1 MDSLNWFNTYPYLV
15 NNVVGL
21 VFCILAYAIIRKPG
35 NLALVGGL
43 MSVPLLPF
51 FLVFEGHYW
60 SPVLLGGWWLGIEDP
75 ICLFNLGFM
84 PCLLAALPFRSTL
97 WPAFEFRQMLIR
109 GFGFGSGATAV
120 FLAFWLTGTDPIT
133 SNIAANSVMLI
144 LVLIL
149 RKDLWPIALCGVFIY
164 GPFFCL
170 WQKISFLLWPH
181 FLSQWNQ
188 DNFWGVRYLGLPIGE
203 IGYGFSLG
211 SFYPAYVAYC
221 CNVRLRSRSYE
232 VSRSRGG

>member
-1 MDSLNWFNTYPYLV
+1 MDYLTWLNAYPYLV

-21 VFCILAYAIIRKPG
+21 LFCILGYAIIRKPG

-43 MSVPLLPF
+43 GYVPLLPF
-51 FLVFEGHYW
+51 SLVFEGQYW
-60 SPVLLGGWWLGIEDP
+60 SPVRLGGWWLGIEDL
-75 ICLFNLGFM
+75 INLFNLGFTV
-84 PCLLAALPFRSTL
+84 CLLASLPFRSTL
-97 WPAFEFRQMLIR
+97 WLAFQPRQILTR
-109 GFGFGSGATAV
+109 AATLGPMAAAV

-133 SNIAANSVMLI
+133 SNFAANSVMLI

-149 RKDLWPIALCGVFIY
+149 RKDLWPLALSGFLVY
-164 GPFFCL
+164 GLFFFL
-170 WQKISFLLWPH
+170 WGKTNFLVWPDFLL
-181 FLSQWNQ
+181 QWNQ

-221 CNVRLRSRSYE
+221 CNVRLRSRSHE
-232 VSRSRGG
+232 DSRSRDG